1 MSDEEFLAKLGKMKV
16 PSHRVGINKNTLE
29 WLSKNLKKFNED
41 HKYYG
46 LISNEVN
53 RRLDLG
59 EYEN

>member
-1 MSDEEFLAKLGKMKV
+1 LSNEEFLAKLGKMKV
-16 PSHRVGINKNTLE
+16 PLHRVNTNKNSLE

-41 HKYYG
+41 HKYYD
-46 LISNEVN
+46 LISKEVN